1 MTPRRSTLR
10 RISSTAGSGLRTAL
24 HLRPTRP
31 ASPHRAVAPVVV
43 SGVAA
48 VVGLVIAT
56 GTSAQ
61 ADAVAGA
68 RTVAY
73 SGTAAVS
80 AEDRALASPADVA
93 LALKALDDP
102 DRAATHRDRSAHR
115 ASRSEH
121 RAPLHRW
128 VRPNYGPLTSPF
140 GYRWGRLHE
149 GIDIAGPYGSPIL
162 AVTDGCISYAGPE
175 AGYGLVM
182 RITDWDGS
190 VSLYGHMSSFV
201 KTSGCVKAG
210 QEIARVGSG
219 GDATG
224 AHLHFG
230 LYIGGAPV
238 NPIPYLA
245 KHGLYI

>member
-1 MTPRRSTLR
+1 MTSRRSTLR
-10 RISSTAGSGLRTAL
+10 RIGTVAGSGLRTAL
-24 HLRPTRP
+24 HLRPTGP
-31 ASPHRAVAPVVV
+31 AAPHRALAPAVL

-48 VVGLVIAT
+48 VIALVIAT
-56 GTSAQ
+56 GTTAE
-61 ADAVAGA
+61 A
-68 RTVAY
+68 RTVATARPVAY
-73 SGTAAVS
+73 SGTAALS
-80 AEDRALASPADVA
+80 PEERALASQADVA
-93 LALKALDDP
+93 LALKALTVPGSADRHSRH
-102 DRAATHRDRSAHR
+102 DRATRST
-115 ASRSEH
+115 H

-128 VRPNYGPLTSPF
+128 VRPNYGPLTSSF

-149 GIDIAGPYGSPIL
+149 GIDIAGPYGSPIV

-175 AGYGLVM
+175 AGYGEVM

-210 QEIARVGSG
+210 QVIARVGSG

-230 LYIGGAPV
+230 IYVGGAPV

>member
-10 RISSTAGSGLRTAL
+10 RIRSAAGSGLRTAL

-31 ASPHRAVAPVVV
+31 ATPHRALAPAVL

-61 ADAVAGA
+61 AGAVAGT
-68 RTVAY
+68 RQLAY
-73 SGTAAVS
+73 NGTAAVS
-80 AEDRALASPADVA
+80 AQDRALASDADVA

-102 DRAATHRDRSAHR
+102 DSAATHRDRTHR
-115 ASRSEH
+115 ATRSTH

-128 VRPNYGPLTSPF
+128 VRPNYGPLTSSF

-149 GIDIAGPYGSPIL
+149 GIDIAGPYGSSIV

-175 AGYGLVM
+175 AGYGEVM

-210 QEIARVGSG
+210 QVIARVGSG

-230 LYIGGAPV
+230 LYVGGAPV